1 MLNSVVWTLA
11 TAKYIERNFHSWNS
25 SLRAGYA
32 YGQISQ
38 ALVSG
43 LLLGGFYAVMVLGF
57 SVIWG
62 VMGVINL
69 AHGEFLMIGAYL
81 AWGLSRLFGLD
92 PFASLALIL
101 PLMFLVGY
109 LLQIVLINRIVERP
123 HLMTLLVTFG
133 VSIALANL
141 FKILFTSDP
150 RNVAVAYNGSVQLVG
165 VTFPIVKTIIF
176 GAALLIMTCLHLFL
190 QRSRLGKSIR
200 AAAQNKT
207 AARIVGVDI
216 NRVYAITAGI
226 CIALTAAAGAMLSPT
241 QAIFPFM
248 GPPFTLKAVT
258 ITALGGLGRI
268 PGALMGGMVLGVTE
282 IFVSTYVEGIGTN
295 LGVATSFVLLVLIL
309 VLRPQGIMGGL
320 RPLEPEAE

>member
-1 MLNSVVWTLA
+1 MKASPRPHHLSPHFSPQSSPPVTLMDQ
-11 TAKYIERNFHSWNS
+11 
-25 SLRAGYA
+25 LL
-32 YGQISQ
+32 Q

-69 AHGEFLMIGAYL
+69 AHGEFLMIGAYM
-81 AWGLSRLFGLD
+81 AWGLFRFFGLD

-109 LLQIVLINRIVERP
+109 LLQLVLINRIVERP

-150 RNVAVAYNGSVQLVG
+150 RNVAVTYNGSVELAG
-165 VTFPIVKTIIF
+165 ITFPIVKSIIF
-176 GAALLIMTCLHLFL
+176 GAALLIMLCLHLFL

-248 GPPFTLKAVT
+248 GSPFTLKAVT

-268 PGALMGGMVLGVTE
+268 PGALMGGLILGIAE
-282 IFVSTYVEGIGTN
+282 IFVATYVQGIGTN

-309 VLRPQGIMGGL
+309 VLRPQGLMGGL
-320 RPLEPEAE
+320 RPLDTEAE

>member
-1 MLNSVVWTLA
+1 MFEWVA
-11 TAKYIERNFHSWNS
+11 TANFRERVSHPP
-25 SLRAGYA
+25 LLGTLTARVTPMD
-32 YGQISQ
+32 QLSQ

-81 AWGLSRLFGLD
+81 AWGLFRLFGMD
-92 PFASLALIL
+92 PFASLALIV

-141 FKILFTSDP
+141 FKILFESDP
-150 RNVAVAYNGSVQLVG
+150 RNVAVAYNGSVQLAG

-176 GAALLIMTCLHLFL
+176 GAALLIMVCLHLFL

-268 PGALMGGMVLGVTE
+268 PGALMGGMVLGITE

-309 VLRPQGIMGGL
+309 ILRPQGIMGGL